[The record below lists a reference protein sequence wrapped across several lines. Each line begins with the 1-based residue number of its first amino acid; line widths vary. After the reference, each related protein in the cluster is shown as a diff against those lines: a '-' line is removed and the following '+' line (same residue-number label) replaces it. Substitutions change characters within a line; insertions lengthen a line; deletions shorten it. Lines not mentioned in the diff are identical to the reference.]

1 MHAPILDSDH
11 APDNL
16 TPDDPSWAAACA
28 EFAAHAKQHA
38 ENMDPDRIRAAAFIF
53 IDAGGTVCD
62 DVTSAMGGTICDDV
76 LIHGD
81 RAPLIAALR
90 AMLAA
95 LEASDV

>member
-11 APDNL
+11 APDDL

-28 EFAAHAKQHA
+28 EFGADAQTNAG
-38 ENMDPDRIRAAAFIF
+38 NIDPDRLRAAAFVF
-53 IDAGGTVCD
+53 IDAGGLVD
-62 DVTSAMGGTICDDV
+62 DDFIA
-76 LIHGD
+76 HGD

-95 LEASDV
+95 LEASDVPS

>member
-28 EFAAHAKQHA
+28 EFGAEARTHAADI
-38 ENMDPDRIRAAAFIF
+38 DPDRLRAAAFIF
-53 IDAGGTVCD
+53 IDVGGLVD
-62 DVTSAMGGTICDDV
+62 HDFIA
-76 LIHGD
+76 HGD
-81 RAPLIAALR
+81 RAPLISALR

-95 LEASDV
+95 LEASDVQA